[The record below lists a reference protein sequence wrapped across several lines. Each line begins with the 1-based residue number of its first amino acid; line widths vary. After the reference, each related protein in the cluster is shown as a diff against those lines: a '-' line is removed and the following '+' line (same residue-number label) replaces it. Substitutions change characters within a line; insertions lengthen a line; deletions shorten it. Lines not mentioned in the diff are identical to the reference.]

1 MPREE
6 RSRYLNTI
14 RQTDPVQLIEIYR
27 AATGTPPMD
36 QLPRGLGFT
45 GMIEAILAS
54 EFDAGPSSKLSDTVP
69 LPAVSPA
76 KPTRRTPHGEFK
88 AFCSGAA
95 LVGTG
100 LLMAALYFLVK
111 DQLLA

>member
-1 MPREE
+1 MPRED
-6 RSRYLNTI
+6 RSQYLSTI

-27 AATGTPPMD
+27 AATKTPPMD

-54 EFDAGPSSKLSDTVP
+54 EFDAGPSGNLADTVP
-69 LPAVSPA
+69 LHPVSLA
-76 KPTRRTPHGEFK
+76 KPTPRTPPGELK

-95 LVGTG
+95 LVGMG

>member
-1 MPREE
+1 MPRED

-14 RQTDPVQLIEIYR
+14 RQTDPVRLIEIYR
-27 AATGTPPMD
+27 AATKTPPMD

-54 EFDAGPSSKLSDTVP
+54 EFDAGPCNLSDTVP
-69 LPAVSPA
+69 LHAVSPA
-76 KPTRRTPHGEFK
+76 KPTRRAPTGELK

-95 LVGTG
+95 LVGMG

-111 DQLLA
+111 GQLLA